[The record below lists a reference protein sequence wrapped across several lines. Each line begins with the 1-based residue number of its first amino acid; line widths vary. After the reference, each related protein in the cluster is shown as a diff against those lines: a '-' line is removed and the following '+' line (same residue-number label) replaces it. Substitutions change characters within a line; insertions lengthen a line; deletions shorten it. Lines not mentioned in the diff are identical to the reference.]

1 MIFGSYRPRL
11 LGGVPRET
19 NASPRRAAGNGDASE
34 PLRLSLV
41 PGDLAPHSQ
50 IPDKTCI
57 IGANRMKKLFQKLL
71 NRETIL
77 YLIFGVLTTLVNFIV
92 FDRMNA
98 ALGEKYVLVSE
109 TVAFVVAVL
118 FAFFTNK
125 PFVFQSKDWSAK
137 TLAREIPTFF
147 GGRILSFLIEAG
159 LVLAARDWF
168 HAGHYALRIG
178 GWSINGLTVA
188 KVPSPSSS

>member
-1 MIFGSYRPRL
+1 MYRL
-11 LGGVPRET
+11 
-19 NASPRRAAGNGDASE
+19 
-34 PLRLSLV
+34 
-41 PGDLAPHSQ
+41 
-50 IPDKTCI
+50 I
-57 IGANRMKKLFQKLL
+57 KKFV

-77 YLIFGVLTTLVNFIV
+77 YLVFGVLTTVVNFVV
-92 FDRMNA
+92 FDRMNN

-109 TVAFVVAVL
+109 TVAFVVSVL

-125 PFVFQSKDWSAK
+125 PFVFESRDWSLK

-168 HAGHYALRIG
+168 HAGSYVLRIG
-178 GWSINGLTVA
+178 SWSINGLTVA
-188 KVPSPSSS
+188 KVPIAVIVVILNYVFSKLLVFKKK